1 MEKLNGMQKEFQIL
15 NPLLI
20 NMSGKESNIRQI
32 EMIGKLLRKIIQK
45 LFLIFCILK
54 KKRKKFLQLIS
65 QKLIGIVKNK

>member
-45 LFLIFCILK
+45 FLLIFCILK

>member
-45 LFLIFCILK
+45 LLLIFCILK